1 MKPPLDTCRR
11 LFAGLT
17 TVIVLLLSACAS
29 PAWSPPSPTAEMG
42 EHELTRGDVEAWLDG
57 VVPTALMEGK
67 VPGAVVAVVKDGE
80 VLTTRGYGYAD
91 LGSNGTEPVPV
102 DPEKHMFRWAS
113 ISKIPTS
120 IAVLQ
125 LVEQGKVDLDA
136 DINTYLDDL
145 TLERVSDAPVTV
157 RHLLT
162 HTAGFEERWLVD
174 DVIADSPKLVFE
186 PGTTPSYSNYG
197 MSLLGELVA
206 RVSGQPF
213 PDYVEEHVL
222 RPAGM
227 TRATYRD
234 NPFPAD
240 VAERLATGYSG
251 SGEVVPPEAAQTTE
265 DPDGSLTGSG
275 ADAAQFMLTQLAR
288 DPELLRADTWEQMW
302 RPGLPDEASVRL
314 GADPMGLGYIL
325 GSRNGHRFAQHGGA
339 LPAFHSIF
347 EIYPDD
353 GIGIFVSLNGNGAD
367 GAGPAIPPWLVE
379 QFADRYLP
387 GANPT
392 GDVDPEQAEVISGT
406 YTDTRRSYSTAV
418 GAWEELAT
426 TVSITAESNGWIQL
440 GGTQYQP
447 VGDWLWQEVDG
458 NTRLAAVV
466 ADGEVRRISFGP
478 TTLVPA
484 QQGKAAMLLVGVLA
498 LAAVLACWPLGA
510 LTRWRAARAGRPA
523 AEPLSPEGRT
533 ARGGALL
540 GLAGVTAWPAVLLP
554 AGRSFVIPPLQEIG
568 LVLIPLH
575 WAGVL
580 ALLPAVWDLISVV
593 RRRAGWRRITVASL
607 LVLGLLGFAWWCL
620 TSNALTFRLAF

>member
-1 MKPPLDTCRR
+1 M
-11 LFAGLT
+11 
-17 TVIVLLLSACAS
+17 
-29 PAWSPPSPTAEMG
+29 
-42 EHELTRGDVEAWLDG
+42 TRGDVEAWLDG
-57 VVPTALMEGK
+57 VVPTALTEGK

-91 LGSNGTEPVPV
+91 LGSEGTEPVPV

-120 IAVLQ
+120 IAVMQ

-145 TLERVSDAPVTV
+145 VLERVSDAPITV

-174 DVIADSPKLVFE
+174 DVIADSPKVVFE

-197 MSLLGELVA
+197 MRLLGEIVT

-227 TRATYRD
+227 VQATYRD

-240 VAERLATGYSG
+240 VAEQLVTGYDS
-251 SGEVVPPEAAQTTE
+251 SGEVVPQTPEVTNMME
-265 DPDGSLTGSG
+265 DPSGSLTGSG
-275 ADAAQFMLTQLAR
+275 AEAAQFMLAQLAR

-314 GADPMGLGYIL
+314 GADARGLGY
-325 GSRNGHRFAQHGGA
+325 GTGNRNGHRFAQHGGND
-339 LPAFHSIF
+339 PGFHSIF

-353 GIGIFVSLNGNGAD
+353 GIGIFVSVNGNGAD
-367 GAGPAIPPWLVE
+367 GAGPAIPSWLVE

-392 GDVDPEQAEVISGT
+392 GKVDPEQAEVIAGT
-406 YTDTRRSYSTAV
+406 YSSTRRPYSTAI
-418 GAWEELAT
+418 GAWAELS
-426 TVSITAESNGWIQL
+426 TVSITAEANGRIQVA
-440 GGTQYQP
+440 GTQYQP
-447 VGDWLWQEVDG
+447 VGDWLWEEVGG
-458 NTRLAAVV
+458 NSRLAAVV
-466 ADGEVRRISFGP
+466 EDGEVRRITSGP
-478 TTLVPA
+478 RTLVPA
-484 QQGKAAMLLVGVLA
+484 QQGKETMLLVGVLA
-498 LAAVLACWPLGA
+498 LAVVLVCWPLGA
-510 LTRWRAARAGRPA
+510 LARWRAGRAGRPA
-523 AEPLSPEGRT
+523 AKPLSLWGRA

-540 GLAGVTAWPAVLLP
+540 GLAGVAAWPAVLLS
-554 AGRSFVIPPLQEIG
+554 ATQSLIIPSLREIG
-568 LVLIPLH
+568 LVLLALH
-575 WAGVL
+575 WAGCL
-580 ALLPAVWDLISVV
+580 ALLPAAWDLISVV

-607 LVLGLLGFAWWCL
+607 LVLGLLGFAGWCL
-620 TSNALTFRLAF
+620 ASNALSFRLAF